1 MFEPGTV
8 FEGKY
13 KIARPIGVG
22 GMGEVYEGENLRINR
37 RVAIKV
43 LHAGAAQNKDAV
55 ARFEREAQAAGR
67 IGSDH
72 ILEILDLG
80 TLEGGEHFIVM
91 EYLDGETLGARI
103 TRVGRLTPEQLYPL
117 MRQALVGLGAAHGA
131 GIIHR
136 DLKPDNLFI
145 LREKAGTR
153 DFVKIID
160 FGISKFHSLSGDMS
174 MTRTGSVMG
183 TPYYMSPEQARGSR
197 DIDMRSDV
205 YAMGVIMYEAL
216 SGAKPFTAETFNELL
231 FKIVLSTP
239 PPLGEIVGAIDGA
252 FETIVYKAMARD
264 VEHRFESA
272 EALIRALDA
281 WAQAGKPV
289 TVPPAIGHGV
299 PPDVQI
305 PRAAPLPAAGVP
317 AVLPPATTQGAVWSS
332 SSDDLSP
339 PMHSSKAPLIVALG
353 VVGVMVL
360 GGGAFAAYKLSPR
373 GSAAADPSASSAA
386 ELTSAAVEPS
396 ATAEPAA
403 PPPPAP
409 SESAA
414 PEASDPAPVAEQPSA
429 GVPEASQPVVTKPIA
444 TKPVATKPITTTP
457 IATKPAT
464 PPPEDK
470 PATKPVVKPV
480 VKPAT
485 KPTPGNEDFGY

>member
-1 MFEPGTV
+1 VFEPGTIIDK
-8 FEGKY
+8 KY
-13 KIARPIGVG
+13 KIVRPIGVG
-22 GMGEVYEGENLRINR
+22 GMGEVYEGENLRISR

-43 LHAGAAQNKDAV
+43 LHASAAQNKDAV

-80 TLEGGEHFIVM
+80 TLESGEHFIVM

-103 TRVGRLTPEQLYPL
+103 SRVGRLTPEQIYPL
-117 MRQALVGLGAAHGA
+117 LRQSLVGLGAAHGA

-145 LREKAGTR
+145 LREKAGTQ

-160 FGISKFHSLSGDMS
+160 FGISKFHSLGGDMS

-197 DIDMRSDV
+197 DIDVRSDV

-239 PPLGEIVGAIDGA
+239 PPLSEIVGPIDHA

-264 VEHRFESA
+264 VEHRFVNA
-272 EALIRALDA
+272 EALIQALDG
-281 WAQAGKPV
+281 WAQGGKPV
-289 TVPPAIGHGV
+289 TVPPAIGHGM
-299 PPDVQI
+299 PPEVEI

-317 AVLPPATTQGAVWSS
+317 AMPPAATTQGAVWSS
-332 SSDDLSP
+332 SSDDFSP
-339 PMHSSKAPLIVALG
+339 PMRSSKAPLVVAFGMVG
-353 VVGVMVL
+353 VVLL

-373 GSAAADPSASSAA
+373 ESAAADPSASSAA
-386 ELTSAAVEPS
+386 ELASAAVDPS
-396 ATAEPAA
+396 AIAESEVPAPSAEPA
-403 PPPPAP
+403 
-409 SESAA
+409 ESAA
-414 PEASDPAPVAEQPSA
+414 PEAAEPAPSAEQPSA
-429 GVPEASQPVVTKPIA
+429 EAPEAS
-444 TKPVATKPITTTP
+444 KPVASKPV
-457 IATKPAT
+457 ASKPVASKPVASKPVASKPVT
-464 PPPEDK
+464 PPPVEK
-470 PATKPVVKPV
+470 PTTTKPVVKPT
-480 VKPAT
+480 T
-485 KPTPGNEDFGY
+485 KPKPGNEDFGY